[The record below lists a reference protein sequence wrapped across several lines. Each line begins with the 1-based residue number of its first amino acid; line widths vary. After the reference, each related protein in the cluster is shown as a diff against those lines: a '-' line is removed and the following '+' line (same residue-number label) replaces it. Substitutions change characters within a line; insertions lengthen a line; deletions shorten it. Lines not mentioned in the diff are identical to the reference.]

1 MSDLVRVHDKG
12 HVRTLVLNRPD
23 KMNALSH
30 ALAWA
35 IVTEVQKAAHDDDV
49 WVIALTGSGRAFC
62 AGLDLSRPGEDVS
75 PLPPQERLLDDI
87 SWVGRFA
94 LVVRHECDKPVVAGL
109 NGVAAGAGLSLAMA
123 ADMRIAG
130 RSCRLVAGYPRIGAS
145 PDGGLTW
152 TLPQAVGYEQAMRFL
167 LENRT
172 VDADEALRLGFVGEV
187 VDDERLEARLAEY
200 CALLAERSPIASRLT
215 KRTIAR
221 ATAIDLEDQLR
232 YELASIRRAFATDD
246 AKEARQAFFEKR
258 APLFKGR

>member
-1 MSDLVRVHDKG
+1 MSVVRVEDKG
-12 HVRTLVLNRPD
+12 RIRTITLNRPD

-35 IVTEVQKAAHDDDV
+35 VVGEVQKAAHDDDI
-49 WVIALTGSGRAFC
+49 WVIALTGAGKAFC
-62 AGLDLSRPGEDVS
+62 AGLDLTGPGEDIS
-75 PLPPQERLLDDI
+75 PLSPQERLLDDV

-94 LVVRHECDKPVVAGL
+94 LVLRQECDKPVVAGL

-123 ADMRIAG
+123 ADMRIAA

-172 VDADEALRLGFVGEV
+172 VDAEEALRLGFVGET
-187 VDDERLEARLAEY
+187 VDDERLPDRLAEY
-200 CALLAERSPIASRLT
+200 CALLAERAPLANRLT
-215 KRTIAR
+215 KRGIAR
-221 ATAIDLEDQLR
+221 ATAIDLPEQLR
-232 YELASIRRAFATDD
+232 YELANIRRAFASDD
-246 AKEARQAFFEKR
+246 AREAREAFFAKR
-258 APLFKGR
+258 APVYRGR